1 MGGAGAR
8 WRRRRQRRQQHARG
22 AAQPL
27 HAAAPHASAFAHRPP
42 ATIPTAELLEQR
54 ATAPHWGS
62 RVLGEA
68 VEAARAALDEQ
79 QAAVP
84 GLGAL
89 ADTLQQAQ
97 SALSDAAA
105 QLSALPD
112 QASNA
117 ELAAAQEQ
125 VVSQLQ
131 RVSAAAQAAAASLQ
145 GLPGPGD
152 AATSLASQLPGQLGD
167 LATAQFGGYSLQTLA
182 GVTAGV
188 AALVALSVPRS
199 DDNDGPPSSG
209 GSGGSSGGGSGRA
222 GGGGRPD
229 VLPSSWDAEAVAA
242 YYRRRPVE
250 VARRVAAVA
259 SEAAAY
265 GAALL
270 SDMAAGGRN
279 GGIVGA
285 GWNGCKP
292 LERSYPST
300 LPSLP
305 PRLHHRHGGCQCAA
319 ACRPS
324 HGRH

>member
-1 MGGAGAR
+1 MA
-8 WRRRRQRRQQHARG
+8 
-22 AAQPL
+22 
-27 HAAAPHASAFAHRPP
+27 
-42 ATIPTAELLEQR
+42 
-54 ATAPHWGS
+54 
-62 RVLGEA
+62 
-68 VEAARAALDEQ
+68 AARAALDEQ

-84 GLGAL
+84 GLAAL

-112 QASNA
+112 QASSA
-117 ELAAAQEQ
+117 DLAATQEQ
-125 VVSQLQ
+125 VASQLQ

-182 GVTAGV
+182 AVTAGV

-199 DDNDGPPSSG
+199 DNDDGPPSSG
-209 GSGGSSGGGSGRA
+209 GSGGIGGGSGRA

-250 VARRVAAVA
+250 VARRVAEVA
-259 SEAAAY
+259 SQAAAY

-270 SDMAAGGRN
+270 ADMAAGGRSR
-279 GGIVGA
+279 GVLGA
-285 GWNGCKP
+285 GWKRVKVRCNEMQWFTESP
-292 LERSYPST
+292 ALSAT
-300 LPSLP
+300 LPSPQARWMPTRSSVQTKPWVPLSSWA
-305 PRLHHRHGGCQCAA
+305 PRTSRWP
-319 ACRPS
+319 RP
-324 HGRH
+324 